1 MAYTYEQIFAVDE
14 ANPQNIARNSTV
26 TIFAPGDSA
35 KTPLT
40 ITTPDGLPLANPVLV
55 NGNGYGS
62 AFMHAT
68 LDRVA
73 WEGAG
78 FTGFFTSYDGM
89 KNEAVAARQAA
100 EAAAANAA
108 AEAAAAI
115 GVATDAATTAASEAE
130 AAATAAASSA
140 ALVGAPADTAMA
152 AAASNSSS
160 QFRGALNATYAGKSV
175 ETDKLDKTEA
185 ATTYVPKWKA
195 NTAYIAGQAVLTP
208 TGDTVTAKVA
218 FTSGAT
224 YNAAN
229 WNYSPTYLAA
239 TPVGVEMLRTVDS
252 PALRVFH
259 AALANRE
266 AAPCDIVFV
275 GDSNMEGEGSDL
287 VRKRW
292 QSRALESL
300 RARFPVYGG
309 TPTGGLNYYPG
320 KYYTTTLPQPW
331 TYVGSPGADNNYGLG
346 LRNVS
351 LSTGQSMSITVT
363 GTSFKILYAKAGG
376 TGTFS
381 YQVDGGATT
390 NINSNNGGAASG
402 DGISASINLGG
413 GSHTINIAYVSGGPA
428 YINGIVVFDGDENK
442 GIRGWDSAHYGY
454 MTSSYNNA
462 ATQPFHQFVNIQ
474 PSLVVLG
481 LTTNDYGSQV
491 APATHL
497 ANLQSLITKIKAKC
511 TIAPSIVLLGMF
523 KRGTV
528 TESVAPY
535 QSYIDNL
542 YTIAASDSSC
552 TVLDMTKRM
561 QAATDNS
568 LGLYLPDGIHI
579 NNKGHAMMGDIVAGF
594 LAPK

>member
-1 MAYTYEQIFAVDE
+1 MKQVAVDAQAAAE
-14 ANPQNIARNSTV
+14 
-26 TIFAPGDSA
+26 SA
-35 KTPLT
+35 
-40 ITTPDGLPLANPVLV
+40 A
-55 NGNGYGS
+55 
-62 AFMHAT
+62 AT
-68 LDRVA
+68 A
-73 WEGAG
+73 GA
-78 FTGFFTSYDGM
+78 DAA
-89 KNEAVAARQAA
+89 AVAEAA
-100 EAAAANAA
+100 IAGATDEATAAAASAATAATNAASSATAAANA
-108 AEAAAAI
+108 
-115 GVATDAATTAASEAE
+115 
-130 AAATAAASSA
+130 A
-140 ALVGAPADTAMA
+140 ALVGAPADTAIA
-152 AAASNSSS
+152 AAVNNGASATKA
-160 QFRGALNATYAGKSV
+160 ALNATYATTGAV
-175 ETDKLDKTEA
+175 
-185 ATTYVPKWKA
+185 ATKAEKADVVPKWKA
-195 NTAYIAGQAVLTP
+195 NTAYAAGDPVLTP
-208 TGDTVTAKVA
+208 TGDTVTAKVS
-218 FTSGAT
+218 FTSGST
-224 YNAAN
+224 FSAAN

-275 GDSNMEGEGSDL
+275 GDSNMEGEGADL

-292 QSRALESL
+292 QTRALESL

-497 ANLQSLITKIKAKC
+497 ANLQSLITKIKAKT